1 MRHQFWSIM
10 TLQHASNEYGGCRE
24 VVIIIKERES
34 RDGNAWV
41 GRSSER
47 SSREPSALS

>member
-10 TLQHASNEYGGCRE
+10 TLQHASNEYGRCKG

-47 SSREPSALS
+47 LSREPSALS